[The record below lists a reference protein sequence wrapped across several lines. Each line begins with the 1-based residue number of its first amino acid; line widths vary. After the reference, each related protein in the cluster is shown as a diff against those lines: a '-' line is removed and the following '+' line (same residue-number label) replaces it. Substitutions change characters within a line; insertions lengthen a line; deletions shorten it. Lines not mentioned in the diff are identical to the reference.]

1 MADTMADAKSQGSF
15 RRFFLYILAAV
26 PIAAVFFA
34 IATAI
39 GSAPDPKVAFDMR
52 MKVSGQ
58 DIRASGTL
66 YLRSDGFSFE
76 SGRLSFTGKVTGDDV
91 RIDGKITGDNG
102 TAARDFGTS
111 GHLANN
117 RLSAT
122 LNGDGGRRLG
132 TLKLELINP

>member
-1 MADTMADAKSQGSF
+1 MADATSQGSF
-15 RRFFLYILAAV
+15 RRFVLYFFAAI

-52 MKVSGQ
+52 LKVSGQ

-66 YLRSDGFSFE
+66 YLERDAFTFD
-76 SGRLSFTGKVTGDDV
+76 SGRVNFTGTVTGDDV
-91 RIDGKITGDNG
+91 KITGKISSDDG
-102 TAARDFGTS
+102 TPARDFGTS
-111 GHLANN
+111 GRFADN
-117 RLSAT
+117 RMSAT
-122 LNGDGGRRLG
+122 LNGNGGTRLG